1 MGGREMSTEA
11 FMEELCENVGGY
23 GRFFRT
29 LIMYYFGWWVAVVIV
44 PGVFLDHHRCEVRL
58 PYLAWLLY
66 CATVLAMLAMAL
78 LLELAVVQRLGLLQ
92 AGELLSIWQE
102 KRWRLPLIATVIWKL
117 DSYTDVAFI
126 FIARDCGSSLWW
138 ASLATV
144 IFGVVFCQL
153 IFNTC
158 FACTDCDRELPKSFG
173 FMLLDF
179 KLVNAAVRH
188 VLPFDPDVSDLPV
201 AKPVTLRTSGHLVG
215 LEKVVGDIA
224 QVSIQSLFLM
234 NAKMP
239 HGFIIFSVLMGVLNG
254 GLSLFLVF
262 QDCANEQWAGQDLQQ
277 GTALAPLPAL
287 RLPSGSGVSDR
298 QPKQN
303 SGGAAPSSAESQ
315 RSAKQPAPAKIGASM
330 EKLTLGRVQEAA
342 GADLVDLL

>member
-1 MGGREMSTEA
+1 HMRLGCWAQNDEEWERSYEQRTRMASREMSTEA

-215 LEKVVGDIA
+215 LEK
-224 QVSIQSLFLM
+224 
-234 NAKMP
+234 
-239 HGFIIFSVLMGVLNG
+239 
-254 GLSLFLVF
+254 
-262 QDCANEQWAGQDLQQ
+262 
-277 GTALAPLPAL
+277 
-287 RLPSGSGVSDR
+287 
-298 QPKQN
+298 
-303 SGGAAPSSAESQ
+303 
-315 RSAKQPAPAKIGASM
+315 
-330 EKLTLGRVQEAA
+330 
-342 GADLVDLL
+342 